1 MSSTSDAAVACAGVS
16 KSFGPVRAL
25 EGIDLMVRPGES
37 VGLLGPNGA
46 GKSTLLGLIA
56 GLRRP
61 DSGQVRL
68 LGADPVRAAARRG
81 LGMTPQ
87 VDALPD
93 TLRVGEVV
101 DLVRAHHPDPV
112 GARELLGLVG
122 LESARGRQ
130 CGALSGGQRRRIS
143 LALALAGRPRVLL
156 LDEPTAGLDTD
167 SRDVVGRVVERARED
182 GVTVLLSSH
191 DLRDVERGCERVV
204 VLSGGR
210 IVADDTLEDFRA
222 RARARRLRARTTA
235 GLERLRDLPGV
246 LGARVVEAGATIE
259 ASGGSGGFE
268 ASEASEGSTGS
279 AGSAGSAGSGAPDER
294 LADESGGSTATAS
307 GAGSPKESPNRRS
320 RLFPTATPKSLT
332 CDDTGGARRGGDR
345 DSRFGETSAGAG
357 RLVELDSADSDASL
371 RALLSLDPDAHDI
384 LVQRADLDDVLR
396 STLRGAE
403 QP

>member
-25 EGIDLMVRPGES
+25 EGIDLSVGPGES

-46 GKSTLLGLIA
+46 GKSTLLGLVA

-61 DSGQVRL
+61 DSGRVRL
-68 LGADPVRAAARRG
+68 LGADPVRAAARRW

-93 TLRVGEVV
+93 TLRVEEVL

-112 GARELLGLVG
+112 GARELLRLVG
-122 LESARGRQ
+122 LESARSRQ

-143 LALALAGRPRVLL
+143 LALALAGKPRVLL

-204 VLSGGR
+204 VLRDGR

-222 RARARRLRARTTA
+222 RARARRLRARTTV
-235 GLERLRDLPGV
+235 GLGRLRDLPGV
-246 LGARVVEAGATIE
+246 LAARLVEAG
-259 ASGGSGGFE
+259 
-268 ASEASEGSTGS
+268 
-279 AGSAGSAGSGAPDER
+279 
-294 LADESGGSTATAS
+294 
-307 GAGSPKESPNRRS
+307 
-320 RLFPTATPKSLT
+320 
-332 CDDTGGARRGGDR
+332 GGDR
-345 DSRFGETSAGAG
+345 DSRYGGTSAGAH

-371 RALLSLDPDAHDI
+371 RALLALDPDAHDV

-396 STLRGAE
+396 STLHRAE
-403 QP
+403 QS

>member
-25 EGIDLMVRPGES
+25 EGIDLSVGPGES

-46 GKSTLLGLIA
+46 GKSTLLGLVA

-61 DSGQVRL
+61 DSGRVRL
-68 LGADPVRAAARRG
+68 LGADPVRAAARRW

-93 TLRVGEVV
+93 TLRVEEVL

-112 GARELLGLVG
+112 GARELLRLVG
-122 LESARGRQ
+122 LESARSRQ

-143 LALALAGRPRVLL
+143 LALALAGKPRVLL

-204 VLSGGR
+204 VVSGGR

-222 RARARRLRARTTA
+222 RARARRLRARTTV
-235 GLERLRDLPGV
+235 GLGRLRDLPGV
-246 LGARVVEAGATIE
+246 LAARLVEAG
-259 ASGGSGGFE
+259 
-268 ASEASEGSTGS
+268 
-279 AGSAGSAGSGAPDER
+279 
-294 LADESGGSTATAS
+294 
-307 GAGSPKESPNRRS
+307 
-320 RLFPTATPKSLT
+320 
-332 CDDTGGARRGGDR
+332 GGDR
-345 DSRFGETSAGAG
+345 DSRSGGTSAGAH

-371 RALLSLDPDAHDI
+371 RALLALDPDAHDV

-396 STLRGAE
+396 STLHRAE
-403 QP
+403 QS